1 MTDTVN
7 ITKDAVAENFTAAF
21 EAGAAADIRNFLFGY
36 ALGMERGAQLA
47 KEPAP
52 PAA

>member
-1 MTDTVN
+1 M
-7 ITKDAVAENFTAAF
+7 AETTIETEVLAEKYTEIYRNGGGT
-21 EAGAAADIRNFLFGY
+21 DIRNFLFGY